1 MSALTG
7 RVAIVTGAGVGIGR
21 AAALAL
27 ARGGADVALHCHAH
41 SREAQEAAQQIEGL
55 GRRAIVVKA
64 DLTRKADVD
73 RTVAEVV
80 HHLGPIDILVNNAGG
95 ILGRHPLVDMPETFF
110 HDVMNVNV
118 LTTFLCCQ
126 AVARGMIARRRGAIV
141 NVASLAAHNG
151 GGPGASV
158 YAASKAAVITLTK
171 AWARELAP
179 HGIRVNAVAPGL
191 IGGTPFHRD
200 FTTPEAFAA
209 ATRTIP
215 VGRAGEPEDVAS
227 VIAFLAG
234 DGAAF
239 LAGETVEINGGMYTR

>member
-1 MSALTG
+1 MNGLSG
-7 RVAIVTGAGVGIGR
+7 RVALVTGGGIGIGR

-27 ARGGADVALHCHAH
+27 ARDGADVAVHCHAH
-41 SREAQEAAQQIEGL
+41 DAEAREAAKAIEAL
-55 GRRAIVVKA
+55 GRRALVLRG
-64 DLTRKADVD
+64 DLTKSD
-73 RTVAEVV
+73 EVV
-80 HHLGPIDILVNNAGG
+80 RIVSETESRLGPIDVLVNNAGG
-95 ILGRHPLVDMPETFF
+95 ILGRHALVDMPEAFF

-118 LTTFLCCQ
+118 LSTFLCCQ

-141 NVASLAAHNG
+141 NMASLAAHNG

-171 AWARELAP
+171 AWAKELAP

-200 FTTPEAFAA
+200 FTAPEAFAA
-209 ATRTIP
+209 AIKSIP
-215 VGRAGEPEDVAS
+215 LGRAGEPEDVGD

-234 DGAAF
+234 NGSAF
-239 LAGETVEINGGMYTR
+239 LAGETIEINGGMYTR